1 MMMTLAE
8 AFRVLTELRARADE
22 TRSDEA
28 QVLIYQE
35 LHALSRRLH
44 AAPDERQESGSRCFE
59 RLLRGGPRSITL
71 EDEVVQAYLWKML
84 KNDDLDRKRRRSR
97 EAPELQRIESL
108 ALEPSDERN
117 PENRSIAQQQQEEDQ
132 QLVHWAM
139 QFVFQE
145 LKELLAARF
154 PARYQAGFK
163 EAVDQL
169 RSLVLEAS
177 TFDVIVLRESGE
189 VTVQTR
195 NRIYQRHC
203 RAREQ
208 YLDWLENEMPSGNFS
223 NAQRV
228 ALNGLI
234 ARLRR

>member
-1 MMMTLAE
+1 MTLAE
-8 AFRVLTELRARADE
+8 AFRVLTDSPAQADG
-22 TRSDEA
+22 TRFDEA

-35 LHALSRRLH
+35 LHGLSRRLR

-71 EDEVVQAYLWKML
+71 EDEVVQSYLWRML

-97 EAPELQRIESL
+97 EAPEVTRIDSP

-117 PENRSIAQQQQEEDQ
+117 PENQSIAQQQQQEDQ
-132 QLVHWAM
+132 QLVDWTM

-145 LKELLAARF
+145 LKELLAGRLT
-154 PARYQAGFK
+154 ARYRAGFK
-163 EAVDQL
+163 DAVDQL
-169 RSLVLEAS
+169 QSLVLEAT
-177 TFDVIVLRESGE
+177 TFDAIVMREFGE
-189 VTVQTR
+189 VTVQAR

-208 YLDWLENEMPSGNFS
+208 YLDWLEDEMPSGNFS
-223 NAQRV
+223 NAQRL

-234 ARLRR
+234 AQLRR